1 MGMPISLLIVVKSRV
16 CERTLKRTVGHRQ
29 SYSYTGV
36 RMMADLSSLARTRA
50 ERWVLRVVSKT
61 QDLSTV
67 GLIGV
72 SLIGV
77 VVSLAD
83 VILNGD
89 VEALA
94 FTGLFLLLGVSS
106 FERRVFWTLLQRQA
120 KEIEALREAS
130 IPSQG
135 SFDEEAAE

>member
-1 MGMPISLLIVVKSRV
+1 
-16 CERTLKRTVGHRQ
+16 
-29 SYSYTGV
+29 
-36 RMMADLSSLARTRA
+36 MADLSSLARTRA